1 MIRKK
6 TKQNESMLK
15 LFQTKQLSF
24 KFIKIN
30 WVIYLFLLT
39 SRIGLGRKKQI
50 LSHRNIFSENLGG
63 NVRYM

>member
-24 KFIKIN
+24 KFIKTN

-39 SRIGLGRKKQI
+39 SRIGLGREKQI
-50 LSHRNIFSENLGG
+50 CPIGIFSLKIW
-63 NVRYM
+63 VVT